1 MKCHMILN
9 PRSQGGKSEKKFD
22 TIFRLMKEAGIEY
35 DFVYAET
42 YQKIRDASAKANS
55 GDYDAIVAV
64 GGDGTI
70 NAVINGFYDE
80 NGMTRSD
87 KMMGVI
93 YTGTSPDFC
102 KSYGVPLDLAEAVD
116 SIRLGNVRRIRIGS
130 IRLRTR
136 LDPEKTET
144 RYFSCC
150 ASIGIGAMV
159 AGKANRLRKYM
170 GDTAG
175 TLASILSSLVKFHP
189 ADMVVNTGTGER
201 MILRVT
207 NIFVGRTK
215 YIASGMKVKDEI
227 ADYDDRFYF
236 LCVKDLNFR
245 RLPGLLQQLY
255 SGNISNSPVLEV
267 VYTKNVSIESK
278 SLATQVEFDGDPAGF
293 TPCDIRAAAET
304 LKLIISFPADPS
316 LRSG

>member
-1 MKCHMILN
+1 MKCHLILN
-9 PRSQGGKSEKKFD
+9 PRSRGGKSAKKFE
-22 TIFRLMKEAGIEY
+22 TIFGMMKKADIHY
-35 DFVYAET
+35 DYVYAET
-42 YQKIRDASAKANS
+42 CQSIRDASAKANS

-130 IRLRTR
+130 IRLRTKH
-136 LDPEKTET
+136 DTENIET

-201 MILRVT
+201 MIPRVT

-215 YIASGMKVKDEI
+215 YIASGLKVKDEI
-227 ADYDDRFYF
+227 ADDDERFYF
-236 LCVKDLNFR
+236 LCVKNLNIR

-267 VYTKNVSIESK
+267 VYTKNVSIK
-278 SLATQVEFDGDPAGF
+278 ANNMATQVEFDGDPAGF
-293 TPCDIRAAAET
+293 TPCAIQAAAEP
-304 LKLIISFPADPS
+304 LRLIISLPADPS
-316 LRSG
+316 LRCQ

>member
-1 MKCHMILN
+1 MKCHLILN
-9 PRSQGGKSEKKFD
+9 PRSQGGKSAKKFN
-22 TIFRLMKEAGIEY
+22 TIFRLIKEAGIDY
-35 DFVYAET
+35 DHVFADT
-42 YQKIRDASAKANS
+42 YQKIRDASAKANF

-80 NGMTRSD
+80 NGMTGSD

-102 KSYGVPLDLAEAVD
+102 KSYGVPLELAEAVD
-116 SIRLGNVRRIRIGS
+116 AIRIGQVRKIRIGS
-130 IRLRTR
+130 IKLRTQ
-136 LDPEKTET
+136 PGQEKAET

-201 MILRVT
+201 IIPRVT

-215 YIASGMKVKDEI
+215 YIASGLKVKDEI
-227 ADYDDRFYF
+227 TDDDDRFYF
-236 LCVKDLNFR
+236 LCVKNLNFIS
-245 RLPGLLQQLY
+245 LPGLLRQFY
-255 SGNISNSPVLEV
+255 SGNISNSSVLEV
-267 VYTKNVSIESK
+267 IYAKNLSIGSK
-278 SLATQVEFDGDPAGF
+278 SSETQVEFDGDPAGF
-293 TPCDIRAAAET
+293 TPCDIRVAEEP
-304 LKLIISFPADPS
+304 LRLISSFAGSFPLS
-316 LRSG
+316 RE